1 MIVVLLGYMGSGK
14 SSVGKPL
21 ANRLNAAFLDLDCYI
36 EKQQASSISNLFET
50 KGALE
55 FRDIE
60 RKAVFEICNS
70 HSNLVLALGGGTPC
84 YGDILPYLL
93 SHSNIFTVYLKAS
106 VKSLTKRLITEKSNR
121 PLIANIPDEKLS
133 DFIGK
138 HLFERSAF
146 YTQAELT
153 IEVSSMQID
162 QIVQEIN
169 SALN

>member
-1 MIVVLLGYMGSGK
+1 MIIVLLGYMGSGK
-14 SSVGKPL
+14 SSVGRPL
-21 ANRLNAAFLDLDCYI
+21 ANVLNAVFLDLDCYI
-36 EKQQASSISNLFET
+36 EKQQQSSISNLFET
-50 KGALE
+50 KGAIE
-55 FRDIE
+55 FRKIE
-60 RKAVFEICNS
+60 RKALFEICNS
-70 HSNLVLALGGGTPC
+70 HSDLVLALGGGTPC

-93 SHSNIFTVYLKAS
+93 SHSNVYTVYLKAS
-106 VKSLTKRLITEKSNR
+106 LESLTTRLITEKSNR
-121 PLIANIPDEKLS
+121 PLISNIPDEKLS

-146 YTQAELT
+146 YTQAQLT